1 MVDTAKHEAGE
12 LKSTATDAAKD
23 VAGTAKSEAAD
34 VARATKNQA
43 AELFHQT
50 QRQLSDQAASQQRR
64 LASGLGAIGDELGSM
79 ARNAEG
85 GMAADLVQR
94 VSDRAS
100 SAASWLDGRDP
111 AGVLAEVKTF
121 ARRRP
126 MVFIGA
132 ALVAGLAAGRLT
144 RALIS
149 EARDESGESF
159 SSSSGFGAAPTGG
172 ATSVGGSGGVGA
184 STGVGATGGV
194 GTAGGPG
201 AAGTVG
207 AAGAAGTWGAG
218 GTPAD
223 GSGTGTEGDLGA
235 TEAKSPLGDDAPLYS
250 ASAARFETDSEEDS
264 DDRSDTV

>member
-79 ARNAEG
+79 ARNADG

-144 RALIS
+144 RALIA
-149 EARDESGESF
+149 EAKDESDASGT
-159 SSSSGFGAAPTGG
+159 SSSGFGAAPAGG
-172 ATSVGGSGGVGA
+172 ATSVGVPGGVGA
-184 STGVGATGGV
+184 STGVGATGV

-250 ASAARFETDSEEDS
+250 ASAARFDTDTEEGS
-264 DDRSDTV
+264 DDRSDTL